1 MNVSP
6 RRSADFEVW
15 IDGARAVPIE
25 QEIDRRG
32 IRLKGRNEKVGPCPV
47 CGGTDRFSVNVAKG
61 LWNCRRCNKGGD
73 VIELVRH
80 LDGCDFLIAVGT
92 LTGEKRP
99 DNNPGHRPDP
109 ERERQLALQR
119 EHHARER
126 DRHAEQERQDA
137 ERQFQRAEQTWQEA
151 SPTLGPPAID
161 YLARRGISLDDVPES
176 GGLRWHPACPWELG
190 TKSCVV
196 ARYTDIV
203 TGEPRGIWRRPITGE
218 KPMSLGPMGGCVIKL
233 WTDDAVNEGLVI
245 GEGIET
251 TLAAATRI
259 EHRET
264 LLQPAWATGSA
275 GNMATFPVLAGIEA
289 LTILVDND
297 ASGTGQKAAEACAQR
312 WRDAGKEVVR
322 LMPGDLGADFNNLVT
337 P

>member
-1 MNVSP
+1 MGAHLQYRAN
-6 RRSADFEVW
+6 AW
-15 IDGARAVPIE
+15 IERARAAPIE

-32 IRLKGRNEKVGPCPV
+32 IRLKGRNEKIGPCPV
-47 CGGTDRFSVNVAKG
+47 CGGTDRFSVNVLKAV
-61 LWNCRRCNKGGD
+61 WNCRGCSKGGD

-80 LDGCDFLIAVGT
+80 LDSCDFLTAIET
-92 LTGEKRP
+92 LTAEQRP
-99 DNNPGHRPDP
+99 DNNINQRPDSESERQLVEQREHRAR
-109 ERERQLALQR
+109 ERERR
-119 EHHARER
+119 T
-126 DRHAEQERQDA
+126 EQERQDA
-137 ERQFQRAEQTWQEA
+137 AHQLQRAEQAWQEA
-151 SPTLGPPAID
+151 SLTPAPPAID

-190 TKSCVV
+190 TKACVM
-196 ARYTDIV
+196 AHYTDTV

-218 KPMSLGPMGGCVIKL
+218 KPKTLGPMGGCVIRL
-233 WTDDAVNEGLVI
+233 WPDDAVNEGLVI

-259 EHRET
+259 EHRGT
-264 LLQPAWATGSA
+264 LLRPAWATGSA

-289 LTILVDND
+289 LTILVDHD

-312 WRDAGKEVVR
+312 WRDAGREVIR
-322 LMPGDLGADFNNLVT
+322 LMPGDMGADFNNLVT

>member
-1 MNVSP
+1 MGVYP
-6 RRSADFEVW
+6 QYRTDAW
-15 IDGARAVPIE
+15 IERARAVPIE
-25 QEIDRRG
+25 REIDRRG

-47 CGGTDRFSVNVAKG
+47 CGGTDRFSVNVSKG
-61 LWNCRRCNKGGD
+61 VWNCRGCHKGGD

-80 LDGCDFLIAVGT
+80 LDSCGFLTAIET
-92 LTGEKRP
+92 ITGEKGL
-99 DNNPGHRPDP
+99 DNNTKQRPDP
-109 ERERQLALQR
+109 ERERQLAQL
-119 EHHARER
+119 RER
-126 DRHAEQERQDA
+126 CAKQERQDVA
-137 ERQFQRAEQTWQEA
+137 GQLQRAEQAWQEA
-151 SPTLGPPAID
+151 SLTPAPPAID

-190 TKSCVV
+190 TKACVM
-196 ARYTDIV
+196 AHYTDTV

-218 KPMSLGPMGGCVIKL
+218 KPKTLGPMGGCVIRL
-233 WTDDAVNEGLVI
+233 WPDDAVNEGLVI

-259 EHRET
+259 EHRGT
-264 LLQPAWATGSA
+264 LLRPAWATGSA

-289 LTILVDND
+289 LTILVDHD

-312 WRDAGKEVVR
+312 WRDAGREVIR
-322 LMPGDLGADFNNLVT
+322 LMPGDMGADFNNLVT